1 MDSFTLSGENMLII
15 KKLWI

>member
-1 MDSFTLSGENMLII
+1 MDSYTLSGENMLII